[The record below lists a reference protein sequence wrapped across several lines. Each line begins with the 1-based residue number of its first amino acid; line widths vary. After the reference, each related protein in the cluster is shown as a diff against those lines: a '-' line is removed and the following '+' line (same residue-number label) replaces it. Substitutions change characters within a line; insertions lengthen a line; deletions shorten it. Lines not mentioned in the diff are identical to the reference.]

1 MCKDKEDH
9 HGCIWCGFISLWW
22 WMVTGVAGMHL
33 SALRRI
39 DQYIFSNSDICSFS
53 VGAYAWS
60 KASTRLEKDAWNHG
74 RDEIDRS
81 IRLRHTHGYIFID
94 RSHSLSLLAAASQR
108 LLASNAGF
116 VAIFF
121 LGSEES
127 SHGVQCAPPRHRE
140 VLGSPLFFLSFFF
153 PFGCMSSSHLISFI
167 ASHVMAWKMRE
178 RET

>member
-9 HGCIWCGFISLWW
+9 HGYIWCGFISLWW

-121 LGSEES
+121 LGVRGVES
-127 SHGVQCAPPRHRE
+127 WCAVCSTTTQR
-140 VLGSPLFFLSFFF
+140 GSRFSSLFFIFFF

>member
-121 LGSEES
+121 WGQRSRVMVCS
-127 SHGVQCAPPRHRE
+127 
-140 VLGSPLFFLSFFF
+140 VLHHDTERFSVLLSFFYLFFF
-153 PFGCMSSSHLISFI
+153 PLDACRVLISSHS
-167 ASHVMAWKMRE
+167 
-178 RET
+178 